1 MMETLNELLLQN
13 AKNIP
18 QLQNQPLSAGE
29 VYGGIFMPG
38 DFFIY
43 LFDPQKLEYVWISD
57 SVESFCACKKEIITS
72 RMIFDSTH
80 PDDVKAL
87 ASYETEIHDFFIGD
101 VLNRQSYKALY
112 AFRFRKSN
120 GQYINVLRQMFF
132 FLSKDNPNYYYRV
145 GIMSDITD
153 ITGKLSDADSF
164 LKIINIHSGQ
174 VFSEKIDL
182 DKKVNPCPLSKREK
196 EIVYYIN
203 LGFSSKDIADKLF
216 MSYET
221 VKTHRK
227 NIYKKLDC
235 NTDVQLIKT
244 CLFYQWTDLIYH

>member
-1 MMETLNELLLQN
+1 MMESLNELLLQN
-13 AKNIP
+13 VTSIP
-18 QLQNQPLSAGE
+18 KLQNQPLFAGE
-29 VYGGIFMPG
+29 AYAGFFMPG
-38 DFFIY
+38 DYFIY

-57 SVESFCACKKEIITS
+57 NVEEFCACKKEIITS

-80 PDDVKAL
+80 PDDVKTLAL
-87 ASYETEIHDFFIGD
+87 YETEIHDFFIGD
-101 VLNRQSYKALY
+101 VLSRQSYKVLY

-120 GQYINVLRQMFF
+120 GAYINVLRQMFF
-132 FLSKDNPNYYYRV
+132 FISEDNPDYYYRV

-153 ITGKLSDADSF
+153 LTGKCSDNESF

-174 VFSEKIDL
+174 TFTDKIES
-182 DKKVNPCPLSKREK
+182 DKKSVTCPLSKREK

-203 LGFSSKDIADKLF
+203 LGLTSKDIADKLF

-227 NIYKKLDC
+227 NIYKKLAC
-235 NTDVQLIKT
+235 STDIQLIKT
-244 CLFYQWTDLIYH
+244 CLYNQWTDLIYH